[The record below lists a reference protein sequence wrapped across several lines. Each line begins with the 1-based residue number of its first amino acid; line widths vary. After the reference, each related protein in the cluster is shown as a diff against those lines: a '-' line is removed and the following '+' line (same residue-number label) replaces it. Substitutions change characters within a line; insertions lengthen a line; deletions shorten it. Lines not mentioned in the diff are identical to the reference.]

1 MCLAVP
7 ARLVEIHESIGVAD
21 FGGVRREV
29 SVLFVPEAQVGDYVL
44 VHAGSAIERL
54 NEADAEETLRL
65 FEEIAAAEASLVPEG
80 EPVDHSFGPGGAA
93 GRVGQAQEG

>member
-7 ARLVEIHESIGVAD
+7 ARLIEVNDSVGVAD

-54 NEADAEETLRL
+54 DEAEAEETLKL
-65 FEEIAAAEASLVPEG
+65 FADIAAAEEQIAAQADELAASREG
-80 EPVDHSFGPGGAA
+80 
-93 GRVGQAQEG
+93 